1 MCMAIPIPLILL
13 VHYLNLFSSLM
24 CSMILL
30 ILLIVL
36 HTIFEEEFH
45 SVLFNHVATNTLFSV
60 VVIYWGKLMKNTNKH
75 FDE

>member
-24 CSMILL
+24 CSMILF
-30 ILLIVL
+30 ILLILL
-36 HTIFEEEFH
+36 HTIFERGFN
-45 SVLFNHVATNTLFSV
+45 SVLATNTFLC
-60 VVIYWGKLMKNTNKH
+60 VVIIDGGKLMKNTNKH